1 MKNILYFSVLL
12 LLISSCSVQKEPVFI
27 KVDNVKVLSFAS
39 DTIKLKADAFF
50 ENPNDVSGKIS
61 TDELKIFVNGE
72 EVAQV
77 FSEEFKV
84 PARKEFSVPLSAHI
98 STKNILSSNKN
109 GVLGG
114 LLNSLFTKKVTV
126 RIKGKLQYAVF
137 GFKRNFL
144 VDKTQEIK
152 IKF

>member
-1 MKNILYFSVLL
+1 MKNVLYFSALF
-12 LLISSCSVQKEPVFI
+12 LLISSCAVQKEPVFI
-27 KVDNVKVLSFAS
+27 KVDNVEVLSYAL
-39 DTIKLKADAFF
+39 DTIKLKAAAFF
-50 ENPNDVSGKIS
+50 ENPNDVGGNIS

-84 PARKEFSVPLSAHI
+84 PAKKVFSVPLIAHI
-98 STKNILSSNKN
+98 PIKNILSSNKN

-126 RIKGKLQYAVF
+126 RIRGKLQYVVF
-137 GFKRNFL
+137 GFKRFFL

>member
-1 MKNILYFSVLL
+1 MKNLLYFSALFLL
-12 LLISSCSVQKEPVFI
+12 VSSCSVQKEPVFL
-27 KVDNVKVLSFAS
+27 KVDNVEVLSYAL
-39 DTIKLKADAFF
+39 DTIKLKAAAFF
-50 ENPNDVSGKIS
+50 ENPNDVGGNIF
-61 TDELKIFVNGE
+61 TDELKIFVNGQ

-84 PARKEFSVPLSAHI
+84 PARKEFSVPLIAHI
-98 STKNILSSNKN
+98 PTKNILSSNKN

-126 RIKGKLQYAVF
+126 RIKGELRYVVF

-152 IKF
+152 INF

>member
-1 MKNILYFSVLL
+1 MKKALYFSVFL
-12 LLISSCSVQKEPVFI
+12 LLILNCSVQKEPVFI
-27 KVDNVKVLSFAS
+27 KVDNVEVLSFAS

-50 ENPNDVSGKIS
+50 ENPNDVGGEIS

-77 FSEEFKV
+77 FSQEFTV
-84 PARKEFSVPLSAHI
+84 PAKNEFSIPLIAHI
-98 STKNILSSNKN
+98 PTKNILSSNKN

-114 LLNSLFTKKVTV
+114 LINSLTTNKVNV
-126 RIKGKLQYAVF
+126 RIKGKLEYVVF
-137 GFKRNFL
+137 GFKRDFL

>member
-1 MKNILYFSVLL
+1 MKNVLYFSALF
-12 LLISSCSVQKEPVFI
+12 LLISSCAVQKEPVFI
-27 KVDNVKVLSFAS
+27 KVDNVEVLSYAL
-39 DTIKLKADAFF
+39 DTIKLKAVAFF
-50 ENPNDVSGKIS
+50 ENPNDVGGNIS

-84 PARKEFSVPLSAHI
+84 PARKEFSVPLIAHI
-98 STKNILSSNKN
+98 PTKNILSSDKN

-126 RIKGKLQYAVF
+126 RIKGELQYVVF
-137 GFKRNFL
+137 GFKRIFL

-152 IKF
+152 INF

>member
-1 MKNILYFSVLL
+1 MKNVLYFSALF
-12 LLISSCSVQKEPVFI
+12 LLISSCAVQKEPVFL
-27 KVDNVKVLSFAS
+27 KVDNVEVLSYAL
-39 DTIKLKADAFF
+39 DTIKLKAAAFF
-50 ENPNDVSGKIS
+50 ENPNDVGGNIS
-61 TDELKIFVNGE
+61 TDELKIFVNGQ

-84 PARKEFSVPLSAHI
+84 PARKEFSVPLIAHI
-98 STKNILSSNKN
+98 PTKNILSSNKN
-109 GVLGG
+109 GILGG

-126 RIKGKLQYAVF
+126 RIKGELRYVVF

>member
-1 MKNILYFSVLL
+1 MKNALYFSALL
-12 LLISSCSVQKEPVFI
+12 LLIWRCSVQKEPVFI
-27 KVDNVKVLSFAS
+27 KVDNVEVLSYAL

-50 ENPNDVSGKIS
+50 ENPNAVGGNIS
-61 TDELKIFVNGE
+61 TDELKIFVNGQ

-98 STKNILSSNKN
+98 PTKNILSSNKN

-114 LLNSLFTKKVTV
+114 LLNSLFTKKVTL
-126 RIKGKLQYAVF
+126 RIKGELRYVVF
-137 GFKRNFL
+137 GFKRIFL

>member
-1 MKNILYFSVLL
+1 MKNVLYFSVLL
-12 LLISSCSVQKEPVFI
+12 LLIVRCSVQKEPVFI
-27 KVDNVKVLSFAS
+27 KVDNVEVLSFAA
-39 DTIKLKADAFF
+39 DTIKLKAIAFF

-61 TDELKIFVNGE
+61 ADELKIFVNGE

-77 FSEEFKV
+77 FSDDFSV

-98 STKNILSSNKN
+98 PTKNILSSNKN
-109 GVLGG
+109 GILGS

-126 RIKGKLQYAVF
+126 RIKGKLQYVVF
-137 GFKRNFL
+137 GFKRDFL